1 MKVSLFAT
9 VAALVVGAGA
19 RAGSPPINVSFAEP
33 TLDRWNYPMN
43 FTPGIR
49 ESASSFA
56 ALNEVDFDDRDGQIL
71 LGWDTGAQAP
81 IGQGASNYQI
91 LEARVIIGVATGGLF
106 QYDPTH
112 DAVETHYNAGDP
124 ELIPDSDAGRPVE
137 LFGVG
142 YRNGFTHA
150 TYLENSPFKNGEASD
165 TGVRNAFPIDLFA
178 GSTADISNQI
188 VDRIEVSSWA
198 VGINGVLTPGQL
210 VASETDLTFEIDIS
224 NPHVREY
231 LREGLDEGRIR
242 LMISSLHSAVQQGG
256 VFSDFF
262 MRESFFNFDQS
273 GRLEMVVEIGPPC
286 DADFNGDGAVNSG
299 DMAALLGSWGQQNI
313 AADLDLSGEVGA
325 PDLAQLLGAWGACP

>member
-1 MKVSLFAT
+1 MKSSIPTAMALLMLS
-9 VAALVVGAGA
+9 AAAH
-19 RAGSPPINVSFAEP
+19 AGSPPINVFFPEP
-33 TLDRWNYPMN
+33 TMDRWNYPMN

-81 IGQGASNYQI
+81 TGQGASNYQI
-91 LEARVIIGVATGGLF
+91 LEARVIIGVATGNLF

-137 LFGVG
+137 LFGVE
-142 YRNGFTHA
+142 YRNGFTHE

-165 TGVRNAFPIDLFA
+165 TGVRNAFPIDLLA
-178 GSTADISNQI
+178 GSTADISNQ
-188 VDRIEVSSWA
+188 VMDRFEVAPWA
-198 VGINGVLTPGQL
+198 IGRSGALTPGQL
-210 VASETDLTFEIDIS
+210 VPSETDLTFEIDVS
-224 NPHVREY
+224 SPHVREY

-242 LMISSLHSAVQQGG
+242 LMISSLHGAVQQGG

-286 DADFNGDGAVNSG
+286 DADFDGDGAVNSG
-299 DMAALLGSWGQQNI
+299 DMATLLGSWGQQNI
-313 AADLDLSGEVGA
+313 AADLDLSGEVGS